1 MGRELFTTV
10 LNKQRELYRIWIERP
25 HSIAGEEF
33 HAPTTDPFVACARH
47 MIEFGNTQRAVSELP
62 TEATSLLGFPIL
74 FTTGSSSPTMPDF
87 APITPPLVVPP
98 ISRAV
103 RQPLMHRADHELAEV
118 VNPINGVFDPFT
130 LHNLNVPVALVDSV
144 SHTFTQTPQFA
155 VLGPHLVGMLWGGR
169 TICLSNGDLHTVTI
183 RRNHGTSPLKPWCTV
198 IETEYEVAGLLFPR
212 ILLAANFLVSPEFIE
227 EENPN
232 PQYTGDGAAV
242 TLHDWMGFPFF
253 GPTYGISA
261 INYRRA
267 DSPDGSLENYR

>member
-10 LNKQRELYRIWIERP
+10 LNKQHELYRIWIERP

-62 TEATSLLGFPIL
+62 TEATSLLGSPIL

-87 APITPPLVVPP
+87 APISPPFVIPP

-118 VNPINGVFDPFT
+118 VNPINGVLDPFT

-144 SHTFTQTPQFA
+144 SHAFTQTP
-155 VLGPHLVGMLWGGR
+155 
-169 TICLSNGDLHTVTI
+169 
-183 RRNHGTSPLKPWCTV
+183 PLKPGCTV

-212 ILLAANFLVSPEFIE
+212 ILLATNFLVSPEFVE

-242 TLHDWMGFPFF
+242 TIHDWMGFPFF

-267 DSPDGSLENYR
+267 DSPDGSLENTDEETEEDESEL